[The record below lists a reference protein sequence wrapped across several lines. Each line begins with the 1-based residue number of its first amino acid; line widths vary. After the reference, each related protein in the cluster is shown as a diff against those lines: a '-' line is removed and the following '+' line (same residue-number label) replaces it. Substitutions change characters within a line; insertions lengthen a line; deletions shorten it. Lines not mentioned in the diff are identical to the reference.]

1 VTEIPAFAEEK
12 ERFQGIAATGSS
24 VRLNDMKK
32 RTENSADLIILGS
45 GSTAFAAALHAASYG
60 AARVLM
66 VEKSVMGGTC
76 VNWGCIPSKTMIHAA
91 LFGHEAGLG
100 AALGLG
106 SWRAEV
112 DGERL
117 SLRRDQVVQ
126 RLRQERYLDV
136 LQRVPGLELI
146 KGTARFLTPRTIEVD
161 ERTFSADRFLIAVG
175 GAPRVPAIP
184 GLADV
189 DFLTSRSALLLKKM
203 PASMIIVGGGV
214 IAVELGQMFSRLG
227 CSVTIL
233 EHGSCLLPAV
243 EREPAE
249 ALQDLL
255 MREGVQVVLNATVCS
270 AGASGGETTVSFE
283 VAGVRQEL
291 RGERLLLAVGTA
303 PATDGIGLDR
313 AGVTLDRKGF
323 VVTDPHLRTSVPG
336 IWAAGDVTGGMM
348 IATVGARE
356 GILAVDDMFNAGC
369 ACPMDYLSAPMAIFT
384 DPEVGLVG
392 HSEESALKAG
402 LDVMVNV
409 MPVSAIPKAHVTGH
423 HAGVIKMV
431 AERSTGRLL
440 GVHLLCHRGAELIN
454 EAALALR
461 LRATVDDLANLLPV
475 YPTMS
480 EGLRLCA
487 QGFSRDITRLS
498 CCAE

>member
-1 VTEIPAFAEEK
+1 VNFAYC
-12 ERFQGIAATGSS
+12 GAVGPPPVI
-24 VRLNDMKK
+24 LNDMEK
-32 RTENSADLIILGS
+32 RTENCADLIILGS

-60 AARVLM
+60 ARVLM

-76 VNWGCIPSKTMIHAA
+76 VNWGCIPSKTLIHAA
-91 LFGHEAGLG
+91 LFSHEAGLG

-106 SWRAEV
+106 SWRPEV
-112 DGERL
+112 DMERL
-117 SLRRDQVVQ
+117 SSRRDEVVK

-136 LQRVPGLELI
+136 LQNVPGLELI
-146 KGTARFLTPRTIEVD
+146 KGTARFLDPCTIEVD
-161 ERTFSADRFLIAVG
+161 ERLFSAERFLVAVG
-175 GAPRVPAIP
+175 GAPRIPAIP
-184 GLADV
+184 GLNGV
-189 DFLTSRSALLLKKM
+189 DFLTSRTALLLKKI

-214 IAVELGQMFSRLG
+214 IAVELGQMFQRLG
-227 CSVTIL
+227 SAVTIL
-233 EHGSCLLPAV
+233 EHGHCLLPAV

-255 MREGVQVVLNATVCS
+255 GRVGVRVVLNATVCS
-270 AGASGGETTVSFE
+270 AGGGWGMTTVSAE
-283 VAGVRQEL
+283 VDGVRQEF

-303 PATDGIGLDR
+303 PATDGIGLER

-323 VVTDPHLRTSVPG
+323 IVTDHHLRTSVPG

-356 GILAVDDMFNAGC
+356 GILAVDNMFNAGC

-384 DPEVGLVG
+384 DPELGLVG
-392 HSEESALKAG
+392 HSEESARQAG

-454 EAALALR
+454 AAALALR
-461 LRATVDDLANLLPV
+461 LHATIDDLATTLPV

>member
-1 VTEIPAFAEEK
+1 
-12 ERFQGIAATGSS
+12 
-24 VRLNDMKK
+24 MKK
-32 RTENSADLIILGS
+32 RTENCADLIILGS

-60 AARVLM
+60 ARVLM

-76 VNWGCIPSKTMIHAA
+76 VNWGCIPSKTLIHAA
-91 LFGHEAGLG
+91 LFSHEAGLG
-100 AALGLG
+100 EALGLG
-106 SWRAEV
+106 SWRLEA

-117 SLRRDQVVQ
+117 SARRDQVVQ

-136 LQRVPGLELI
+136 LQTVPGLELI
-146 KGTARFLTPRTIEVD
+146 KGTARFLGPRTIEVD
-161 ERTFSADRFLIAVG
+161 ERCFSADRFLIAVG

-184 GLADV
+184 GLSGV
-189 DFLTSRSALLLKKM
+189 DFLTSRTALLLKKI

-214 IAVELGQMFSRLG
+214 IAVELGQMFNRLG
-227 CSVTIL
+227 SAVTIL
-233 EHGSCLLPAV
+233 EHGPCLLPAV

-255 MREGVQVVLNATVCS
+255 AGEGVRVVLNATICS
-270 AGASGGETTVSFE
+270 ASAGGGMTTVSAE
-283 VAGVRQEL
+283 VDGVRQEF
-291 RGERLLLAVGTA
+291 RGEKLLLAVGTA

-313 AGVTLDRKGF
+313 AGVTVDRKGF
-323 VVTDPHLRTSVPG
+323 IVTDPHLRTSVPG
-336 IWAAGDVTGGMM
+336 IWAAGDVIGGMM

-384 DPEVGLVG
+384 DPELGLVG
-392 HSEESALKAG
+392 HTEESARQAG
-402 LDVMVNV
+402 LDVVVNV

-454 EAALALR
+454 SAALALR
-461 LRATVDDLANLLPV
+461 LHATIDDLATMLPV